1 MDKMLA
7 SSELLKHVIYYAD
20 DIMIAT
26 NKSLSHHIEI
36 IDKVLQC
43 FSTANIKIKAQK
55 MSIAK
60 PEVEFLGIIWR
71 QGRLHIPSAR
81 IQAFKNVPIPKTPKK
96 VKSFVC
102 AMSYYR
108 KFIPKFAE
116 LAKPLMDLSSLHPT
130 QFKWLPIHQQ
140 SFDNMIRAIEIN
152 TSLNLP
158 DPQKPFFVQ
167 TDASDVAGA
176 GRVFQK
182 DDQGNEL

>member
-1 MDKMLA
+1 MDKIFA

-26 NKSLSHHIEI
+26 NNLLSHHIEI

-71 QGRLHIPSAR
+71 QGKLHIPSAR

-96 VKSFVC
+96 VKSFVW
-102 AMSYYR
+102 ARSY
-108 KFIPKFAE
+108 
-116 LAKPLMDLSSLHPT
+116 
-130 QFKWLPIHQQ
+130 
-140 SFDNMIRAIEIN
+140 
-152 TSLNLP
+152 
-158 DPQKPFFVQ
+158 
-167 TDASDVAGA
+167 
-176 GRVFQK
+176 
-182 DDQGNEL
+182 